1 MLKLASEIKALGE
14 SDPDNG
20 GLTAPEDD
28 YGNDESTTHILEVDA
43 TVKGVLETPSDA
55 DWSKVN
61 SQAEHSYLISVN
73 GAATENGT
81 LKDPF
86 VSVFGVDG
94 KLLASNDN
102 GGVGTNAQ
110 ISHTAKEN
118 GVFFVAVS
126 SFGLSEENSQGS
138 YEVMLKD
145 NGILVSDDYSADSN
159 TASLIVINK
168 NDKTG
173 SIVAELEQLGDKDW
187 HAVELKAGEKYVV
200 ELKGTEGPN
209 KLEDPYV
216 KIFDE
221 NENLLAS
228 VDDGGE
234 NANSMLRF
242 SPKL

>member
-1 MLKLASEIKALGE
+1 
-14 SDPDNG
+14 
-20 GLTAPEDD
+20 
-28 YGNDESTTHILEVDA
+28 
-43 TVKGVLETPSDA
+43 
-55 DWSKVN
+55 
-61 SQAEHSYLISVN
+61 
-73 GAATENGT
+73 
-81 LKDPF
+81 
-86 VSVFGVDG
+86 
-94 KLLASNDN
+94 
-102 GGVGTNAQ
+102 
-110 ISHTAKEN
+110 
-118 GVFFVAVS
+118 
-126 SFGLSEENSQGS
+126 
-138 YEVMLKD
+138 MLKD

-209 KLEDPYV
+209 KLEDTYV